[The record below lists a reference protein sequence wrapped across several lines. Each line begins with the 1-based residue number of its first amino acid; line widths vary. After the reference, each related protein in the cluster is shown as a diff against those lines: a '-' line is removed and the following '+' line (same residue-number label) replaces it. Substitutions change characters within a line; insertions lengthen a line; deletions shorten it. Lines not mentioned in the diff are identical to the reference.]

1 MRQARTRIS
10 PDRSRYSAERILF
23 VVAAV
28 ILAVGTQMP
37 VASYLSPKSGIGY
50 TFGIIGGVMLFLQS
64 LYVLRKRLPS
74 LGFPGSV
81 SAWLHCHIQLGI
93 VAPVLILIHCGF
105 SLGATNSN
113 IALMAM
119 LLVAGSGLFGRYFH
133 SKIHRGG
140 RRATLTELQRNAL
153 EVKER
158 GSKLLT
164 VIDVVD
170 RIDAEEHRLL
180 HVATW
185 NGPGI
190 VVAPF
195 IIAARYAAA
204 RRLLCQYARS
214 AINVCAARHKSV
226 ATQRE
231 RFEHVAFDYIS
242 RRLLATREVAE
253 FRVYERLLSVWHW
266 LHVPLFLI
274 LIAASIVHVVSV
286 HVY

>member
-1 MRQARTRIS
+1 M
-10 PDRSRYSAERILF
+10 F

-28 ILAVGTQMP
+28 ILVAGTQMP
-37 VASYLSPKSGIGY
+37 VASYFSPKSGIGY
-50 TFGIIGGVMLFLQS
+50 TFGILGGVMLFVQS

-74 LGFPGSV
+74 LAFPGSV
-81 SAWLHCHIQLGI
+81 SAWLHCHILLGI

-119 LLVAGSGLFGRYFH
+119 LLVAASGLFGRYFH
-133 SKIHRGG
+133 SKIHRGADG
-140 RRATLTELQRNAL
+140 RRPTLAELQRNAL
-153 EVKER
+153 EVREH

-164 VIDVVD
+164 VMDVVD
-170 RIDAEEHRLL
+170 RIDAEERRLL

-185 NGPGI
+185 IGPGI

-195 IIAARYAAA
+195 IIAARYASA

-214 AINVCAARHKSV
+214 AINVSAARHKSV

-253 FRVYERLLSVWHW
+253 FRVYERLFSVWHAV
-266 LHVPLFLI
+266 HVPLFLI
-274 LIAASIVHVVSV
+274 LVAAGVVHVVSV